1 MRFIADLV
9 DLGFKLFE
17 VLILARVLLS
27 WINADPYNQI
37 VKFIYNTTEPILAPI
52 RRTTEPILAPI
63 RWRLP
68 PSLSNLDFSPMI
80 VLLIAIVL
88 NTIIIRLLYSL

>member
-27 WINADPYNQI
+27 WISADPYNQV
-37 VKFIYNTTEPILAPI
+37 VKFIYNTTEPILAPV
-52 RRTTEPILAPI
+52 RR
-63 RWRLP
+63 RLP
-68 PSLSNLDFSPMI
+68 ASLGGLDFSPLI
-80 VLLIAIVL
+80 VLLIALVL
-88 NTIIIRLLYSL
+88 NRIILQLLYSL